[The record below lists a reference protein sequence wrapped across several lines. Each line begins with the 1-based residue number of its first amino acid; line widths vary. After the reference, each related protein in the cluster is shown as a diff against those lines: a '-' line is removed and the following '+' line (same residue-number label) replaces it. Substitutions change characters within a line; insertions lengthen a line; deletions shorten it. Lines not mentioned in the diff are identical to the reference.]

1 MFRNHPENINSFRF
15 RRWSRAGYAIFR
27 SLSCNVTIGKVCS
40 SICEMS
46 FRKSGMLAHDLHEQ
60 YLNNAYVAD
69 DDGSPGSDPYFSVLF
84 VLEQLLGAVILTKKA
99 VVPAVVVRILF
110 YIICKP
116 AVGIR
121 SSYTNRFFYVTL

>member
-1 MFRNHPENINSFRF
+1 
-15 RRWSRAGYAIFR
+15 
-27 SLSCNVTIGKVCS
+27 
-40 SICEMS
+40 
-46 FRKSGMLAHDLHEQ
+46 MLAHDLHEQ